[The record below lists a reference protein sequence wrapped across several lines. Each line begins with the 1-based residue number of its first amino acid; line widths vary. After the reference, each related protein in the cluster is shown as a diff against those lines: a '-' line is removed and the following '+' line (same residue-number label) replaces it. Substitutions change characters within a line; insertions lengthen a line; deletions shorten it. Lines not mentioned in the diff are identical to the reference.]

1 MKDLAYT
8 FIVLISV
15 VVILIYGKGLLIPFV
30 FALLLWFAV
39 RELKAQLDRIRFL
52 RERVASWIKYIIT
65 SAIMITILVV
75 VSKLLSSNINE
86 LAQAY
91 PAYEH
96 NIDEIIHQVED
107 QFSVDLKSLLAGQ
120 SQEIDFGQL
129 FSSVISGITDIMG
142 NAFMILIYALFVF
155 SEQANFQSKLKYL
168 FKTPEQSKQYT
179 DIINSIEVS
188 ISKYLGLKTLVS
200 LITGFASYIV
210 LFFIGI
216 DSPVFWAFLIFLLN
230 YIPTIGSL
238 IATVFPAIFCLLQFG
253 SLGPGLLVLGLV
265 GSVQLL
271 AGNVLEPKLLG
282 NNMNLSPLVTILA
295 LSFWG
300 AIWGITGMILSVP
313 ITVIMVI
320 IFSQFEHTKPIAILL
335 SERGNVS

>member
-52 RERVASWIKYIIT
+52 REHVASWIKYIIT

-75 VSKLLSSNINE
+75 ASKLLSSNINE
-86 LAQAY
+86 LAQVY
-91 PAYEH
+91 PTYEH
-96 NIDEIIHQVED
+96 NVDEIIHQVED

-129 FSSVISGITDIMG
+129 LSSVISGITDIMG

-155 SEQANFQSKLKYL
+155 SEQANFQSKLKHL
-168 FKTPEQSKQYT
+168 FKTPERFEQYT
-179 DIINSIEVS
+179 DVINSIEVS

-271 AGNVLEPKLLG
+271 VGNVLEPKLLG